1 MHEMIE
7 QKREGIEALCRGL
20 GIRRLDLFGSA
31 VGGSFDP
38 DSSDVD
44 VLVEFDIRPGFDYFG
59 TYFGLKE
66 GLERILGSPVDV
78 VSVTS
83 IRNPYFRDQVMRTRE
98 PCMRP
103 DPRKYLIPEI
113 SVGSAA
119 RSRAA
124 SRLRSRSVLRRLPVQ
139 CDATFGG

>member
-7 QKREGIEALCRGL
+7 QRQAEIEALCRGL

-31 VGGSFDP
+31 VGSLFDP

-44 VLVEFDIRPGFDYFG
+44 VLVEFDIRPGFDHFG

-66 GLERILGSPVDV
+66 GLERIFGRSVDV
-78 VSVTS
+78 VSATN

-98 PCMRP
+98 TL
-103 DPRKYLIPEI
+103 Y
-113 SVGSAA
+113 AA
-119 RSRAA
+119 
-124 SRLRSRSVLRRLPVQ
+124 
-139 CDATFGG
+139 